1 MGRKGAFRRPADCS
15 REKLLSAKGP
25 RRQRGSSPAGAGP
38 GAACGRAG
46 WAAAHRAG
54 TEGSRVE
61 RPPPVRPPGPAP
73 GPPPASAVGA
83 RPPGPCVSR
92 RARGGGAGGGGGSAV
107 LPPAAGTML
116 SLQDSLFF
124 EISIKSLLK
133 SWSGGG
139 GKCGPAPRAAAPRRV
154 GSCALPRGA
163 EP

>member
-1 MGRKGAFRRPADCS
+1 MGLGMPWGRWGRAS
-15 REKLLSAKGP
+15 RSV
-25 RRQRGSSPAGAGP
+25 RGAGP